1 MSSRQ
6 GDRIFLKRFFS
17 RQLENN
23 HEALKSFLWKMDF
36 RVLLDYSNALYD
48 FFFLT
53 PRTQIDLGLIFCQA
67 DTSQG
72 RGCGVEIIARMG
84 SQAF

>member
-48 FFFLT
+48 FVFSYT
-53 PRTQIDLGLIFCQA
+53 KNTD
-67 DTSQG
+67 
-72 RGCGVEIIARMG
+72 
-84 SQAF
+84 